1 LLDRAFGAAAQGA
14 KEIVKRAV
22 LFHEVRIARAESETS
37 RALHLRLSQ
46 EPRDRERERERA
58 RATMRSSIQM
68 KAEGTFDRQSVQ
80 KDHAA
85 WTEHD
90 SSPFASS
97 LLL

>member
-46 EPRDRERERERA
+46 EPRDRERERES
-58 RATMRSSIQM
+58 ATMRSSIQM